1 MSERA
6 TDPGATVDADTD
18 TGATVDADTDTG
30 ATVDADTDTG
40 ATVDADTDTGA
51 SAGSET
57 GLDVDIDPDAAGP
70 QAFMQALRVGHN
82 ARLGVVV
89 GVAATVVVFVLFVV
103 IPGAGRSPLWY
114 VSLGFV
120 LALSTAGLVAA
131 VLTLARAVRL
141 SRDL

>member
-1 MSERA
+1 MSERG
-6 TDPGATVDADTD
+6 TDSGATVDADTV
-18 TGATVDADTDTG
+18 TDTDT
-30 ATVDADTDTG
+30 D
-40 ATVDADTDTGA
+40 A
-51 SAGSET
+51 SAGPET
-57 GLDVDIDPDAAGP
+57 DLDVDIDPDAAGP
-70 QAFMQALRVGHN
+70 RAFMQALRVGHN

-89 GVAATVVVFVLFVV
+89 GATVTFVVFVLFVA